1 MKYLLDTNV
10 CIQILK
16 GDSDRIKSK
25 IATIPN
31 EKISI
36 PSVVRYEL
44 FYGAYKS
51 NNQEK
56 TLSRIIE
63 FLDTFDTA
71 EFNDDVAQVCGKI
84 RASLE
89 KKGKPI
95 GPYDLMIAATAM
107 KNDFVLISNNTR
119 EFHRIENIKLE
130 DWQ

>member
-16 GDSDRIKSK
+16 GTSDSIKSK
-25 IATIPN
+25 IASIPT
-31 EKISI
+31 EEIII

-51 NNQEK
+51 NNLEK
-56 TLSRIIE
+56 TLSLINE
-63 FLDTFDTA
+63 FLDSFDTE
-71 EFNDDVAQVCGKI
+71 EFNDSTAKYCGEI
-84 RASLE
+84 RATLE
-89 KKGKPI
+89 SKGEPI

-107 KNDFVLISNNTR
+107 MNDYILVSNNTR
-119 EFHRIENIKLE
+119 EFKRIENIKLV

>member
-16 GDSDRIKSK
+16 GTSDRIKSK

-31 EKISI
+31 EKINI

-51 NNQEK
+51 NNPEK
-56 TLSRIIE
+56 TLSLITE

-71 EFNDDVAQVCGKI
+71 EFNDDVAQICGKI

-89 KKGKPI
+89 KRGEPI

-107 KNDFVLISNNTR
+107 KSDYVLVSNNTR
-119 EFHRIENIKLE
+119 EFHRIESIKLE

>member
-1 MKYLLDTNV
+1 VKYLLDTNV